1 MLMRGTNRERKL
13 LHEHEAFLFIFLAV
27 FLLGGFALWGADVHA
42 VEYYL
47 EGAELSTEG
56 LNLVEVLLEEGKI
69 VDISVKN
76 SEKEELVDSAI
87 VIYEVDLQ
95 CNSLDSESLDSE
107 SGCEYLSL
115 NLPSVLTVYPEEI
128 VNIGLEFFPEERVEL
143 SAVVN
148 IITNKGVNS
157 FSFEFKV
164 VDELE
169 VVEVEK
175 IIDVEVEEN
184 PILDLIERIV
194 AMGKELTS
202 IEDVPAEIYTGEK
215 IVFVDDET
223 SLGFTDSMLN
233 FGPLDIEEG
242 EQKTKKLGIENLG
255 LEDLIIE
262 GIRKDESLI
271 VDPSK
276 KMALI
281 GGERKYVEITCAP
294 IEERVVENIIVLET
308 SRGEVEIKLF
318 CEGVLASEKIVDET
332 APIINILKPLEG
344 KVGDSVEVSVEAFDE
359 GTILEVA
366 VLKVYFNSV
375 VMKRFVEPT
384 ELNSNKYDFELDISR
399 FSGIGE
405 LRVEAVDHAGNV
417 GVSEIIALW
426 IEENELEL
434 DEEFEL
440 LDPEI
445 LITYPDGGVIGS
457 PDLMNVQGIVG
468 EVDVEVKFET
478 LEGDFNFKFR
488 GGKADR
494 VNELEITSGDINFRD
509 ISGTLRVI
517 DLPDELLKNTL
528 ITLESKTVILPMFK
542 PKNYVS
548 GERIGVA
555 YFREDGSQFAINPED
570 VLNFY
575 EEGELLYVE
584 FVGDALVSNL

>member
-271 VDPSK
+271 VDP
-276 KMALI
+276 
-281 GGERKYVEITCAP
+281 
-294 IEERVVENIIVLET
+294 
-308 SRGEVEIKLF
+308 
-318 CEGVLASEKIVDET
+318 
-332 APIINILKPLEG
+332 
-344 KVGDSVEVSVEAFDE
+344 
-359 GTILEVA
+359 
-366 VLKVYFNSV
+366 
-375 VMKRFVEPT
+375 
-384 ELNSNKYDFELDISR
+384 
-399 FSGIGE
+399 
-405 LRVEAVDHAGNV
+405 
-417 GVSEIIALW
+417 
-426 IEENELEL
+426 
-434 DEEFEL
+434 
-440 LDPEI
+440 
-445 LITYPDGGVIGS
+445 
-457 PDLMNVQGIVG
+457 
-468 EVDVEVKFET
+468 
-478 LEGDFNFKFR
+478 
-488 GGKADR
+488 
-494 VNELEITSGDINFRD
+494 
-509 ISGTLRVI
+509 
-517 DLPDELLKNTL
+517 
-528 ITLESKTVILPMFK
+528 
-542 PKNYVS
+542 
-548 GERIGVA
+548 
-555 YFREDGSQFAINPED
+555 
-570 VLNFY
+570 
-575 EEGELLYVE
+575 
-584 FVGDALVSNL
+584 